1 MDRISTGVEGLDKM
15 LRGGLIPK
23 RPYVI
28 SGASG
33 TGKTILAM
41 QFILEGLRHGEP
53 CMVVSLD
60 EPPNEVK
67 ANMAAFGWN
76 FDRLKILDA
85 TPDIRAH
92 KRTRSVIDVGTTLD
106 IRDMEE
112 VKDIRQS
119 QQLRTMEVSIHSVQK
134 MMKQEFFQHFE
145 KTKEKYQRI
154 VIDSLTALKMFS
166 LIGVDSRI
174 MIQSFMRFLSE
185 LEATTYIVS
194 EHLEQEQVE
203 TEFFLARG
211 KIRLHKWLDGST
223 VKRAIS
229 IEKFRGSGFDD
240 KMRPMTIS
248 KDGITV
254 NPTGKVPLNSTVN
267 GGLGA
272 QFVETRLADQVTK
285 SIERGFELVG
295 ECRGS
300 GHDVS
305 RPEMELTRAM
315 LMVQRGQ
322 PYEAMD
328 IVERVRQQLELMM
341 PKPEKVPPPP
351 PPAPEEARGICT
363 STR

>member
-1 MDRISTGVEGLDKM
+1 M
-15 LRGGLIPK
+15 LRGGLIPR
-23 RPYVI
+23 RPYVV

-41 QFILEGLRHGEP
+41 QFILEGLKHGEP

-60 EPPNEVK
+60 EPPSEVK
-67 ANMAAFGWN
+67 SNMAVFGWN

-134 MMKQEFFQHFE
+134 MMKQEFFQYQE
-145 KTKEKYQRI
+145 RTGEKYQRI

-185 LEATTYIVS
+185 LEATTIIVS
-194 EHLEQEQVE
+194 EHLEPDHLE

-211 KIRLHKWLDGST
+211 KIRLHKWLDGSAIR
-223 VKRAIS
+223 RAIS
-229 IEKFRGSGFDD
+229 IEKLRGSGFDD

-248 KDGITV
+248 KNGITV
-254 NPTGKVPLNSTVN
+254 DPMGKVPLNSTVA

-272 QFVETRLADQVTK
+272 QFVETRLAEHVTM
-285 SIERGFELVG
+285 SIEKGFELAR
-295 ECRGS
+295 ECLKLGK
-300 GHDVS
+300 DVS
-305 RPEMELTRAM
+305 HAQMQLTRAM

-322 PYEAMD
+322 PHEAME
-328 IVERVRQQLELMM
+328 IVDRIRQELEAMKA
-341 PKPEKVPPPP
+341 PKPENPPS
-351 PPAPEEARGICT
+351 PA
-363 STR
+363 S